1 MTLAIKTIEKKEHVY
16 SVCLKGSLDTDT
28 YQSLEKALKELIGDA
43 TKAVVLDM
51 AGVDYVSSI
60 GIRVVM
66 WTKKTLEAGNAT
78 FAMIDL
84 QPQVQKVFDI
94 VKAIPIQ
101 SIFSSWAEV
110 DAYLDTMQKQV
121 LEGED

>member
-84 QPQVQKVFDI
+84 QPQVQKVFD
-94 VKAIPIQ
+94 VMKLLPILD
-101 SIFSSWAEV
+101 IFEDMPEADKYIDQILKEEEN
-110 DAYLDTMQKQV
+110 KV
-121 LEGED
+121 L